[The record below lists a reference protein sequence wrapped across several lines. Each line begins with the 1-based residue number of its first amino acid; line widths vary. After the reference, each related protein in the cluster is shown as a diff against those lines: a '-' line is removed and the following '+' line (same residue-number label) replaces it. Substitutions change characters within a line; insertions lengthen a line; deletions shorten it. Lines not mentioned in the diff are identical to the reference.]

1 MNNKNLETIQKVFG
15 VFKILSQ
22 VFMILCFV
30 AAGITLVSS
39 IMVLAGSNVP
49 IAKVGGVSIYLPVF
63 FDTKDLA
70 FGTEKIG
77 WLMLVG
83 FVTSLCEGILFA
95 HANHYFT
102 VEQKE
107 GTPFTE
113 NGAKL
118 TLRLGITAI
127 ILSVVCSAVQG
138 IIYENLKYSE
148 LVEEFS
154 NTWGITLG
162 VAMILFSLI
171 IRYGADLVIKDDKK
185 DTLE

>member
-15 VFKILSQ
+15 VFKILSR

-30 AAGITLVSS
+30 AAGITLVSG

-49 IAKVGGVSIYLPVF
+49 IAKIGGVSIYLPVF
-63 FDTKDLA
+63 FDAKDLA

-83 FVTSLCEGILFA
+83 FVTALCEGILFA

-127 ILSVVCSAVQG
+127 VLSVVSAATQG
-138 IIYENLKYSE
+138 VIYELLKYSE

-154 NTWGITLG
+154 NSWGVTLG
-162 VAMILFSLI
+162 VTLILFSLI
-171 IRYGADLVIKDDKK
+171 IRYGADLEKNREKEK
-185 DTLE
+185 LE